1 MNLSGISLKIIANA
15 NSTEQIQNSISPTL
29 YDGFSSFTEAEHS
42 PESSITINQYQDIT
56 PLLAVSETIRVDRVI
71 INLQEFQE
79 TFSRLLVYIAPLFC
93 RWQGK
98 ELILIMPETN
108 KIHSILASFS
118 DMLRSLE
125 LRARGIRLISCPTCA
140 RCKTNFPEMVRSI
153 ENKLAR
159 VEKTLDVAVMG
170 CEVNGPGEA
179 RAADIGIAFGDQ
191 KGMMFKHGEKI
202 GVVSIAEAADVLLK
216 EIEKL

>member
-1 MNLSGISLKIIANA
+1 MNHSAISLKIITNA
-15 NSTEQIQNSISPTL
+15 VTTHFIQDNISPTI
-29 YDGFSSFTEAEHS
+29 YDKFTTLSEIDRDSTQVLSIKTYRDLVPYLSSSGPVVIDQIVIDLTGF
-42 PESSITINQYQDIT
+42 ID
-56 PLLAVSETIRVDRVI
+56 
-71 INLQEFQE
+71 
-79 TFSRLLVYIAPLFC
+79 TFSRLLVYLGPLFC

-98 ELILIMPETN
+98 ELILILPETSRTN
-108 KIHSILASFS
+108 AILASFS

-125 LRARGIRLISCPTCA
+125 LRAKGIRLISCPTCA

-191 KGMMFKHGEKI
+191 KGMMFKRGEKI
-202 GVVSIAEAADVLLK
+202 GVVSIAEAAEMLLK